1 MKQLERAL
9 AAADEVIAAG
19 GRVYFEWPRFNSG
32 QELEML
38 QNWVHKHGLFA
49 TDCDGCALGVV
60 SKRGKPILK
69 PWRIYNNDEQKNVS
83 KFPGLGHIPIVG
95 ELFKSRAWLEK
106 KSELVIL
113 LTPRLV
119 GPGSKRVR
127 RLIDDARQMYER
139 SGQEVRFNIWD

>member
-1 MKQLERAL
+1 MNA
-9 AAADEVIAAG
+9 IG
-19 GRVYFEWPRFNSG
+19 GETIVLSG
-32 QELEML
+32 
-38 QNWVHKHGLFA
+38 
-49 TDCDGCALGVV
+49 
-60 SKRGKPILK
+60 
-69 PWRIYNNDEQKNVS
+69 IYNNDEQKNVS

-127 RLIDDARQMYER
+127 RLIDDAQRMYER